1 MSVTKAIS
9 ENITSLDAAKLTGTL
24 PAMSG
29 AALTGLTQPTK
40 SANDPTISTNPS
52 TGVGT
57 LWANTT
63 SGEMFAC
70 TDATA
75 GENVWT
81 NVGAGT
87 VNVPRDNVTRGA
99 VSGYTAGGEGASPA
113 DSNVIDKFS
122 YVSGGNATDVGD
134 LVVAGS
140 TGSCNSGSYGYTNC
154 FKSGS
159 PAGNM
164 AKFAFASDGN
174 AVAAGTSFRT
184 HTNGCIGHMSPTHG
198 YWAGGYPA
206 PTISKYIS
214 KFSFADNTEKSS
226 PGTLNADHGAGAC
239 GSSHFD
245 YGAFQWGNYPNHI
258 NISKFSFSSDGN
270 GTDHADLVA
279 SQRDCTGSNG
289 ATHAYTCMGY
299 TTGYLTNIAKFPY
312 ASQTNATNVADMGF
326 STQLCSGTAST
337 NDHGYTAGGTR
348 SGKHNVITK
357 YSHATDGN
365 GVDVGDLTV
374 ARSHFGGCGATH

>member
-29 AALTGLTQPTK
+29 AALTNLPAPTK

-52 TGVGT
+52 GGVGT

-75 GENVWT
+75 GANVWY

-87 VNVPRDNVTRGA
+87 ANVPRDNVTRGA
-99 VSGYTAGGEGASPA
+99 VSGYTAGGEDSGN
-113 DSNVIDKFS
+113 SNVIDKFS
-122 YVSGGNATDVGD
+122 YPSGGNATDVGD
-134 LVVAGS
+134 LVVAGTS
-140 TGSCNSGSYGYTNC
+140 GSCNSGSYGYTNC
-154 FKSGS
+154 FLTAS
-159 PAGNM
+159 AGNM

-174 AVAAGTSFRT
+174 ASAAGTS
-184 HTNGCIGHMSPTHG
+184 HHAHQNGCIGHMSQTHG

-206 PTISKYIS
+206 PFYTMLS
-214 KFSFADNTEKSS
+214 KFAFADETDKSS
-226 PGTLNADHGAGAC
+226 PGTLNANHGAGAC

-245 YGAFQWGNYPNHI
+245 YGGFQWANYPNHA
-258 NISKFSFSSDGN
+258 NISKISFASDGN
-270 GTDHADLVA
+270 GTDHSDLV
-279 SQRDCTGSNG
+279 SSMRDCTGTNG
-289 ATHAYTCMGY
+289 VTHAYSAMGY
-299 TTGYLTNIAKFPY
+299 TSSHQTAIAKFPY
-312 ASQTNATNVADMGF
+312 ASATNATNVADMGL
-326 STQLCSGTAST
+326 SHQLASGTSST
-337 NDHGYTAGGTR
+337 NDHGYIAGGTN
-348 SGKHNVITK
+348 SGKKNAISKH
-357 YSHATDGN
+357 SHATDGN
-365 GVDVGDLTV
+365 AIDVGDLTV